1 MVLACWFV
9 LLTVSGREASAEVAE
24 LSERD
29 GQFVAELVV
38 VLAELAVGVAQGPD
52 DGLVGLGA
60 DPLGLW
66 QGWAA

>member
-1 MVLACWFV
+1 VALTCGFV
-9 LLTVSGREASAEVAE
+9 SPTVSGREASAEVSE
-24 LSERD
+24 LSERN
-29 GQFVAELVV
+29 GQFVAQLVV

-60 DPLGLW
+60 DPLSLR